1 MAKVESVEIKGK
13 TYIELNAL
21 NKYLE
26 EQGYPKI
33 DYEEGET
40 KKTLWVIR
48 STKEGTK

>member
-40 KKTLWVIR
+40 KKTLWAMH
-48 STKEGTK
+48 SDDGGKT